1 MKKPKWSGLLI
12 ILIGVVLFGV
22 DSETTLVTG
31 TVNDSVGRPVVD
43 AHIVL
48 RPKHIQGPQA
58 EVILTS
64 SAEGK
69 FSTTLAPGVYDL
81 FITSQCSAPL
91 AQEILVG
98 RSTKLALE
106 PSLKPSSIV
115 NCDEITGVVTH
126 VPVVPSQLPDKIK
139 PK

>member
-1 MKKPKWSGLLI
+1 MKKSKWSGLLI
-12 ILIGVVLFGV
+12 ILIGTTLFAV
-22 DSETTLVTG
+22 DSERTLLTG
-31 TVNDSVGRPVVD
+31 SVKDPSGRTVAN

-48 RPKHIQGPQA
+48 RPKLVQGSQA
-58 EVILTS
+58 EVILS
-64 SAEGK
+64 SSTEGE

-81 FITSQCSAPL
+81 FISSQCLAPL
-91 AQEILVG
+91 AQEISVG

-115 NCDEITGVVTH
+115 ICDEFPGDETPAPI
-126 VPVVPSQLPDKIK
+126 VPSHVPDKIK

>member
-1 MKKPKWSGLLI
+1 MKKSKWSGLLI
-12 ILIGVVLFGV
+12 ILIGTTLFAG
-22 DSETTLVTG
+22 DSERTLLTG
-31 TVNDSVGRPVVD
+31 TVKDPSGRPVVD

-64 SAEGK
+64 SAEGE

-81 FITSQCSAPL
+81 LITSQCFAPL

-98 RSTKLALE
+98 HSTKLALE
-106 PSLKPSSIV
+106 PTLNPSSIV
-115 NCDEITGVVTH
+115 ICDEISGVTVS
-126 VPVVPSQLPDKIK
+126 VPSEPPQLPDKIK